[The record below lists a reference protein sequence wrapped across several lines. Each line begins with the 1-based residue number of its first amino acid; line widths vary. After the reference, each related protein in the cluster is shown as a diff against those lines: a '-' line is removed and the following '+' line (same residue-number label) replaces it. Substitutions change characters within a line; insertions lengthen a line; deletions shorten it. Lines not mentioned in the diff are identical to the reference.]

1 MEFSTIMIWLA
12 AIHVVVAFF
21 VSLSVLSCPFRFGAQ
36 KFGLFLLTWL
46 VPFLGSI
53 FVHQHLGTLSI
64 KDMNSPGGTTSV
76 DIPPSSGNC
85 EGGGGDGGS
94 CGGGD

>member
-12 AIHVVVAFF
+12 AIHVVVAFI
-21 VSLSVLSCPFRFGAQ
+21 VSLSVLSCPFRFGAE

-53 FVHQHLGTLSI
+53 FVYQHIGTLSI
-64 KDMNSPGGTTSV
+64 KDMNSATGTTSV

-85 EGGGGDGGS
+85 EGGGGDGGGCS
-94 CGGGD
+94 GGD